1 MSEYKIVIGYH
12 TLAGDFCVV
21 NGYFSNLRCL
31 MNTLS
36 QSALPEGGGLME
48 VQLYQENVSLFYR
61 NLVQF
66 QYFVFSPK
74 QAIVHPI
81 PRLSLI
87 LTQLIFKASVK
98 PELLYFY
105 QAENP
110 LPISMHFLF
119 SPVNLFKQSIKN
131 FILFS
136 LAWASNKVKL
146 SGGYYMAV
154 GFRHAVGQFSV
165 LNLFYGPKFQKQMP
179 ILQL

>member
-1 MSEYKIVIGYH
+1 MKPLLNSQQGFHKELVAGERGNFSGEYCERGSMSEYKIVIGYH
-12 TLAGDFCVV
+12 TLAGEFCVV

-48 VQLYQENVSLFYR
+48 VQLYQENVSLFCR

-74 QAIVHPI
+74 QAIVHPM

-98 PELLYFY
+98 PELLCFY

-119 SPVNLFKQSIKN
+119 SPVNLFK
-131 FILFS
+131 
-136 LAWASNKVKL
+136 
-146 SGGYYMAV
+146 
-154 GFRHAVGQFSV
+154 
-165 LNLFYGPKFQKQMP
+165 
-179 ILQL
+179 

>member
-1 MSEYKIVIGYH
+1 MKLLLNSQQGFHKELVAGERGNFSGEYCERGSMSEYKIVIGYH
-12 TLAGDFCVV
+12 TLAGEFCVV

-36 QSALPEGGGLME
+36 QSVLPEGGGLME
-48 VQLYQENVSLFYR
+48 VQLYQENVSLFCR

-119 SPVNLFKQSIKN
+119 SPVNLFK
-131 FILFS
+131 
-136 LAWASNKVKL
+136 
-146 SGGYYMAV
+146 
-154 GFRHAVGQFSV
+154 
-165 LNLFYGPKFQKQMP
+165 
-179 ILQL
+179 

>member
-1 MSEYKIVIGYH
+1 MKLLLNSQQGFHKELVAGERGNFSGEYCERGSMSEYKIVIGYH
-12 TLAGDFCVV
+12 TLAGEFCVV

-48 VQLYQENVSLFYR
+48 VQLYQENVSLLYR

-119 SPVNLFKQSIKN
+119 SPVNLFK
-131 FILFS
+131 
-136 LAWASNKVKL
+136 
-146 SGGYYMAV
+146 
-154 GFRHAVGQFSV
+154 
-165 LNLFYGPKFQKQMP
+165 
-179 ILQL
+179 

>member
-1 MSEYKIVIGYH
+1 MKLLLNSQQGFHKELVAGERGNFSGEYCERGSMSEYKIVIGYH
-12 TLAGDFCVV
+12 TLAGEFCVV

-48 VQLYQENVSLFYR
+48 VQLYQENVSLLYR

-87 LTQLIFKASVK
+87 LIQLIFKASVK

-119 SPVNLFKQSIKN
+119 SPVNLFK
-131 FILFS
+131 
-136 LAWASNKVKL
+136 
-146 SGGYYMAV
+146 
-154 GFRHAVGQFSV
+154 
-165 LNLFYGPKFQKQMP
+165 
-179 ILQL
+179 

>member
-1 MSEYKIVIGYH
+1 MKLLLNSQQGFHKELVAGERGNFSREYCERGSMSEYKIVIGYH
-12 TLAGDFCVV
+12 TLAREFCVV
-21 NGYFSNLRCL
+21 NGYFSNLHCL

-36 QSALPEGGGLME
+36 QSALREGGGLME

-66 QYFVFSPK
+66 QYFVFFPK
-74 QAIVHPI
+74 QAILHPI

-110 LPISMHFLF
+110 LPISMYFLF
-119 SPVNLFKQSIKN
+119 SPVNLFK
-131 FILFS
+131 
-136 LAWASNKVKL
+136 
-146 SGGYYMAV
+146 
-154 GFRHAVGQFSV
+154 
-165 LNLFYGPKFQKQMP
+165 
-179 ILQL
+179 

>member
-1 MSEYKIVIGYH
+1 MSESKIVIGYH
-12 TLAGDFCVV
+12 TLAEEFCVV
-21 NGYFSNLRCL
+21 NGEFSNLRCL

-36 QSALPEGGGLME
+36 QSPLLEGGGLME
-48 VQLYQENVSLFYR
+48 VQLYQENVSLFCR

-74 QAIVHPI
+74 QAIIIVHPI

-110 LPISMHFLF
+110 LPISMHFF
-119 SPVNLFKQSIKN
+119 SLQWIYLNSQSR
-131 FILFS
+131 ILFCFPW
-136 LAWASNKVKL
+136 LRPPVK
-146 SGGYYMAV
+146 
-154 GFRHAVGQFSV
+154 
-165 LNLFYGPKFQKQMP
+165 
-179 ILQL
+179 

>member
-1 MSEYKIVIGYH
+1 MKPLLNSQQGFHKELVAGERGNFSGEYCERGSMSEYKIVIGYH
-12 TLAGDFCVV
+12 TLAGEFCVV

-48 VQLYQENVSLFYR
+48 VQLYQENVSLFCR

-74 QAIVHPI
+74 QAIVHHM

-119 SPVNLFKQSIKN
+119 SPVNLFK
-131 FILFS
+131 
-136 LAWASNKVKL
+136 
-146 SGGYYMAV
+146 
-154 GFRHAVGQFSV
+154 
-165 LNLFYGPKFQKQMP
+165 
-179 ILQL
+179 

>member
-1 MSEYKIVIGYH
+1 MKPLLNSQQGFHKELVAGERGNFSGEYCETGSMSEYKIVIGYH
-12 TLAGDFCVV
+12 TLAGEFCVV

-48 VQLYQENVSLFYR
+48 VQLYQENVSLFCR

-74 QAIVHPI
+74 QAIVHPM

-119 SPVNLFKQSIKN
+119 SPVNLFK
-131 FILFS
+131 
-136 LAWASNKVKL
+136 
-146 SGGYYMAV
+146 
-154 GFRHAVGQFSV
+154 
-165 LNLFYGPKFQKQMP
+165 
-179 ILQL
+179 

>member
-1 MSEYKIVIGYH
+1 MKLLLNSQQGFHKELVTGERGNFSGEYCERGSMSEYKIVIGYH
-12 TLAGDFCVV
+12 TLAGEFCVV

-119 SPVNLFKQSIKN
+119 SPVNLFK
-131 FILFS
+131 
-136 LAWASNKVKL
+136 
-146 SGGYYMAV
+146 
-154 GFRHAVGQFSV
+154 
-165 LNLFYGPKFQKQMP
+165 
-179 ILQL
+179 